1 MPIKD
6 LFNDINRIGTTTTSS
21 VPSHAKVQ
29 EEIES
34 ISYAYEVQ
42 RDKDRFIPHVDYSKP
57 ENFAK
62 YGSAEEYYKVAIE
75 SIYNYYPY
83 DGSLKEKEEWY
94 NNATYFETF
103 IFDKEYPRTNGYALL
118 SADGW
123 GTQASTNSGYG
134 LPNDLEYISFE
145 SGPNKKNIWD
155 EGKKREENLKFALSG
170 GVTIEFWLK
179 KDGFDSDNTIKE
191 GRLRYRPYK
200 QRSYF
205 RFME

>member
-1 MPIKD
+1 MSIKD
-6 LFNDINRIGTTTTSS
+6 LFNDINRIGTTTTASYSS
-21 VPSHAKVQ
+21 EADIAREV
-29 EEIES
+29 ES
-34 ISYAYEVQ
+34 IPYAYEVQ
-42 RDKDRFIPHVDYSKP
+42 REKDRFIPHVDYSKP

-134 LPNDLEYISFE
+134 LPDDIEYISFK
-145 SGPNKKNIWD
+145 SGPHKENIWD
-155 EGKKREENLKFALSG
+155 ESKDREEN
-170 GVTIEFWLK
+170 
-179 KDGFDSDNTIKE
+179 
-191 GRLRYRPYK
+191 
-200 QRSYF
+200 
-205 RFME
+205 